1 MATAKLRDDI
11 IKPAVRS
18 WESPEKYVVTFAK
31 CGGVRME
38 SLTEIARI
46 TSYPRKP
53 GEAIAATDKD
63 YFLVLRGV
71 RDIVA
76 FLAQWSLGTVFFCGR
91 SVHG

>member
-18 WESPEKYVVTFAK
+18 WESLEKYVETSLLYAAN
-31 CGGVRME
+31 E
-38 SLTEIARI
+38 SLTKLRASQVIRA
-46 TSYPRKP
+46 
-53 GEAIAATDKD
+53 GEAISVAATDKD
-63 YFLVLRGV
+63 TSFLVLRRGV
-71 RDIVA
+71 RDIAA